1 MEKQAARLEELTA
14 SDAHESSI
22 LAEALG
28 LASIFLPRNRLA
40 LLEPYSITLA
50 CSPHSFSVVPPFSTP
65 LDATRLNSRG
75 GRTPRRPSTRLVLD
89 SPTRVHHCEAGWAGV
104 LRVVYPT
111 PVRREDPSS
120 ASFQCI
126 LQEHHRYSLDSLTRL
141 PLSLTGCIG
150 AIYPRPTIAELCV

>member
-1 MEKQAARLEELTA
+1 MFVLFIDCLHPGIPRLTHYVGGHRGRQEAGKGIGGEAVGMKLWVERVQLWVERVFFMCCQAGGPPGGTQC

-50 CSPHSFSVVPPFSTP
+50 YCPHSFSVVPPFSTP
-65 LDATRLNSRG
+65 LDAARLYSRG

-89 SPTRVHHCEAGWAGV
+89 LPTRAHHW
-104 LRVVYPT
+104 T
-111 PVRREDPSS
+111 
-120 ASFQCI
+120 Q
-126 LQEHHRYSLDSLTRL
+126 
-141 PLSLTGCIG
+141 
-150 AIYPRPTIAELCV
+150 